1 MKLAYD
7 FHIHTAA
14 SPCGDQWMSP
24 HNIVN
29 MALLNGLDAIAITDH
44 NTCANC
50 ASVMKV
56 GRAKGLLVIPGMEI
70 ECQEEFHTIA
80 LFPSLEAAYEVE
92 RSVKEGLPS
101 LKNRIDIF
109 GNQWKLDEEDEIVGE
124 IDQFL
129 LTATSL
135 TAQEVFRKVR
145 EVGGII
151 YPAHIDRQ
159 SYSILSNLGFIPPE
173 LGVNAIEISKGA
185 PKEVYERNYINYQL
199 LQSSDAHY
207 LQDIS
212 ERRHFL
218 SAEACTIYEIFKVID
233 KKT

>member
-1 MKLAYD
+1 MKIAYD

-50 ASVMKV
+50 ESVMQV
-56 GRAKGLLVIPGMEI
+56 GREKGLLVIPGMEI
-70 ECQEEFHTIA
+70 ECQEEFHMIA
-80 LFPSLEAAYEVE
+80 LFPSLEVAVEVE
-92 RSVKEGLPS
+92 HYIWEGLPP

-109 GNQWKLDEEDEIVGE
+109 GNQWRLDTQDAVQGE
-124 IDQFL
+124 IQQLL
-129 LTATSL
+129 LTATAR
-135 TAQEVFRKVR
+135 TAQEIVEKVR
-145 EVGGII
+145 ALGSVI

-159 SYSILSNLGFIPPE
+159 SYSILSNLGCIPPE
-173 LGVNAIEISKGA
+173 LQVRTVEISKTA
-185 PKEVYERNYINYQL
+185 QVETYQKEYENYRIM
-199 LQSSDAHY
+199 QSSDAHY

-212 ERRHFL
+212 ERKNFL
-218 SAEACTIYEIFKVID
+218 SLENLTIEKVLHAVD
-233 KKT
+233 NKF